1 MRAITPFMSWR
12 AVINH
17 PWWRAIVITARA
29 FITPVFIAPV
39 FGPPARIAPATT
51 VPIMTAV
58 IAIADV

>member
-1 MRAITPFMSWR
+1 MRALVPFAPWR

-17 PWWRAIVITARA
+17 PRRRTIVITARA

-39 FGPPARIAPATT
+39 FRPPAWIAPATT